1 MAGGTWTAQNKVRP
15 GAYINTKSVPNPK
28 PDTSLGRT
36 LLVGAAELNWGAKG
50 VTELDSESDFLA
62 ALGTTLDDP
71 KLRALKETL
80 KGALTVLYL
89 NNNDGEKAKVEDVAL
104 PWNFT
109 AKYAGTQ
116 GNKVTISIEKDPDD
130 ETRITVTTLY
140 GTKIVDQQTVRTI
153 TASGLESNAYVDV
166 AFTGDGTEPVG
177 TVTAADGGADFSAT
191 AGEDKLVALAAS
203 TTYPLAGGTTEA
215 AEMTD
220 LLNEALDTE
229 AFQVVT
235 TAGYEADN
243 DIHEL
248 VATATKRL
256 RENDGYKIR
265 AVVPLLEG
273 ASKYDYE
280 GVSVVTNGVV
290 LNDGTTLTNSEA
302 AGWFAGA
309 SSAAKLDESL
319 TYAEY
324 PDAIGIYPKF
334 GNEQIIREL
343 QAGHVVFT
351 QRRDGTVVVEQD
363 INSLIT
369 FTKEKQDE
377 FHKNRTL
384 RTMDGIAMDT
394 SEIFHSQFI
403 GKVDNNATGRDL
415 FKANRVAYLR
425 SLETAGAIQN
435 FDPVDITVDPGEARD
450 AILVNLAITP
460 VDAMEKLYMTIYVN

>member
-15 GAYINTKSVPNPK
+15 GAYINTKSVANPK
-28 PDTSLGRT
+28 PDTSIGRT
-36 LLVGAAELNWGAKG
+36 LLVGSAELNWGKKG
-50 VTELDSESDFLA
+50 VTEVDVNSDFLA
-62 ALGTTLDDP
+62 LLGTNLDDP
-71 KLRALKETL
+71 KLRSLKETL

-89 NNNDGEKAKVEDVAL
+89 NNNDGEKATVADAAL

-109 AKYAGTQ
+109 AKYAGIK
-116 GNKVTISIEKDPDD
+116 GNNITISIEKDPDD

-140 GTKIVDQQTVRTI
+140 GTKIVDQQIVRTI
-153 TASGLESNAYVDV
+153 TASGLEGNAYVDV
-166 AFTGDGTEPVG
+166 AFTGDNTDPTG
-177 TVTAADGGADFSAT
+177 TVNAVDGGAGFSAT
-191 AGEDKLVALAAS
+191 AGKDKLVALAAS
-203 TTYPLAGGTTEA
+203 TTYPLAGGTTEP
-215 AEMTD
+215 AEMAD
-220 LLNEALDTE
+220 LLGEALDTE

-235 TAGYEADN
+235 TAGFEADN

-256 RENDGYKIR
+256 REDDGYKIR

-280 GVSVVTNGVV
+280 GVSVVTNGVA
-290 LNDGTTLTNSEA
+290 LEDGTTLTNTEA

-324 PDAIGIYPKF
+324 PGAIGVYPKF
-334 GNEQIIREL
+334 SNEQIIREL
-343 QAGHVVFT
+343 QDGHVVFT
-351 QRRDGTVVVEQD
+351 ARRDGTVVVEQD

-369 FTKEKQDE
+369 FTQDKQDE

-384 RTMDGIAMDT
+384 RTMDAIATNTDDV
-394 SEIFHSQFI
+394 FHRQFI

-415 FKANRVAYLR
+415 FKANRVAFLR
-425 SLETAGAIQN
+425 ELETGGAIRD
-435 FDPVDITVDPGEARD
+435 FDPTDITVEAGNDRD
-450 AILVNLAITP
+450 AILVSLAITP
-460 VDAMEKLYMTIYVN
+460 VDAMEKLYMTIWVS